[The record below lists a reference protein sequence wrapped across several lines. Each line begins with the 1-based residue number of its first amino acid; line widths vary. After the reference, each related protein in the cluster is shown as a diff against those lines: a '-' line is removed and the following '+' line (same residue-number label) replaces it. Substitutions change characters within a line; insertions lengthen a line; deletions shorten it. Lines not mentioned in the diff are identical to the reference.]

1 MPVWIARTVPRQI
14 DRGGSA
20 CHGGDSANVA
30 CHARAP
36 GCAAPRHVSLGK
48 LQSDAWAGELER
60 TPEVVVRRGKWLA
73 AVVVLP
79 HLRACRSSGLAEAR
93 GAPRRA
99 SLGVSWLGRPG
110 ELLPPGP
117 WCFGL
122 VVPASSSC
130 RGLAAL
136 ARQAPLA
143 GPRLLGPASSSCR
156 GLVFLARSLGLRPA
170 QKGPWRL
177 LLLPW
182 QALPR
187 DATTA
192 RAQVWGT
199 KVPLL

>member
-1 MPVWIARTVPRQI
+1 MGA
-14 DRGGSA
+14 SA

-36 GCAAPRHVSLGK
+36 GCAAPRHVPLGK

-60 TPEVVVRRGKWLA
+60 MPEVVVCSGKWLA
-73 AVVVLP
+73 VGVVLP
-79 HLRACRSSGLAEAR
+79 DPRARPASGLAEAR

-99 SLGVSWLGRPG
+99 SLGVPWLGRPG

-130 RGLAAL
+130 RGLVAL

-143 GPRLLGPASSSCR
+143 GPCLLDPASSSCQ
-156 GLVFLARSLGLRPA
+156 GLVF
-170 QKGPWRL
+170 
-177 LLLPW
+177 
-182 QALPR
+182 
-187 DATTA
+187 
-192 RAQVWGT
+192 
-199 KVPLL
+199 